1 MEDLL
6 DDERIRKNCDKLES
20 SMEPKEEDE
29 DDENSESDENQTKL
43 R

>member
-29 DDENSESDENQTKL
+29 DNEDSESDDNKSKL